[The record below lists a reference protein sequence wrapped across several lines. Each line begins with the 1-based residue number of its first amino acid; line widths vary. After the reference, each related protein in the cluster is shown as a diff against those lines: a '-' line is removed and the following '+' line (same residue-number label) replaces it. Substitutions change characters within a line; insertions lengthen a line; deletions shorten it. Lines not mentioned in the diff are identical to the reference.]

1 MLQLKLVI
9 LPLDAS
15 DELLSML
22 RQHREKRKANARA
35 PAPTFGIAFMTMAEV
50 RWVRVK
56 VVNGLWE
63 GNEDVSSRP
72 IIRRKSTTRLCWHP
86 WLAR

>member
-22 RQHREKRKANARA
+22 KQHQKKRITNARA
-35 PAPTFGIAFMTMAEV
+35 PTFGVAFMTLAEV
-50 RWVRVK
+50 
-56 VVNGLWE
+56 G
-63 GNEDVSSRP
+63 
-72 IIRRKSTTRLCWHP
+72 
-86 WLAR
+86 